1 MPPTTRLYRVRR
13 PNQGLYFGIFD
24 PATQRIRTERTEQ
37 AAAAVAKEMGLQ
49 LEGEQ
54 EVTHEQWLRLTGIV
68 TEDEISAEQA
78 VRDSIASIAQPPKPS
93 AVPPPP
99 PAKPVQNA
107 SFSNETDDDLLIQR
121 QVQPS
126 AFFATKSLSAEDDL
140 PGRAMDA

>member
-1 MPPTTRLYRVRR
+1 MRPTTHLYRVRR

-24 PATQRIRTERTEQ
+24 PATHRIRTERTEQ
-37 AAAAVAKEMGLQ
+37 AAAAVAEEMGLK

-54 EVTHEQWLRLTGIV
+54 EVTHDQWLRLTGIV

-93 AVPPPP
+93 PAPP
-99 PAKPVQNA
+99 PAKVQKAN
-107 SFSNETDDDLLIQR
+107 FSNEADDDLLIQR

-126 AFFATKSLSAEDDL
+126 AFFATESLPAEHDL
-140 PGRAMDA
+140 PGTAMDT